1 MPPKERRGRGRGV
14 ATLKTVELDVEEQSK
29 GPAALSAEDS
39 DGSSACSSIKK
50 GQEDKR
56 GGQWTISLE
65 GRSETFGNGVEYFL
79 AW

>member
-39 DGSSACSSIKK
+39 DGSSASSSIKK
-50 GQEDKR
+50 G
-56 GGQWTISLE
+56 
-65 GRSETFGNGVEYFL
+65 
-79 AW
+79 